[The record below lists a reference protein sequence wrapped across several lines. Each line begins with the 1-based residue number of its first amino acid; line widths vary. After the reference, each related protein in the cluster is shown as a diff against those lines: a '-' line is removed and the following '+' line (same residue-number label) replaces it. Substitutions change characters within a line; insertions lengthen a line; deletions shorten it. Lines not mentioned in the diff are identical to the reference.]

1 MELVRRVSTVESQ
14 IVREAL
20 RRWKIV
26 QGIFDDFRGSGFM
39 DMGIQ
44 QQLVFTENW
53 KT

>member
-1 MELVRRVSTVESQ
+1 MELIRRVSTVEQ

-44 QQLVFTENW
+44 QQLEFTENW